1 MEMEIVNCGCIL
13 FPTLSK
19 KYSYFAWFLVGS
31 FLRIAV
37 PYFLG
42 LNSNEDINN
51 NNDNNNDINQDNFEY
66 LKILLTKMYLEM
78 IRNVSSDL
86 LIGIFHCFYLITNR
100 EKNKNKNPPKQV
112 RGSRQISFIYNDE
125 TNKKSKMIKI
135 IFLISFIDI
144 VCQILLPI
152 TYIIESLRND
162 QFLTISADH
171 LNSFLFLDILS
182 RYFFSL
188 CILNTYFYAHHYF
201 AFLLNFISLSILV
214 VIDYKFK
221 FNKYDVLYITIIGI
235 KTILYSLEDIIN
247 KVAFRSLYIWPITL
261 IFYKGLFQLVIYLPI
276 ITTLFFVLQLNN
288 FEDINIKNE
297 VKLFISF
304 IPFNIIR
311 TINLVAVIDRFT
323 AQHMSFLKVSE
334 ALNLFLFYL
343 VIGEEKKFE
352 LTTLAYIGQI
362 FAFIILLISTLIH
375 NEIIIVNVKILK
387 EKTEFYLGKDAG
399 REQNSSNFS
408 ESLFSNSGYSINE
421 SSSISNSEQS
431 KSDA

>member
-1 MEMEIVNCGCIL
+1 
-13 FPTLSK
+13 
-19 KYSYFAWFLVGS
+19 
-31 FLRIAV
+31 
-37 PYFLG
+37 
-42 LNSNEDINN
+42 
-51 NNDNNNDINQDNFEY
+51 
-66 LKILLTKMYLEM
+66 M

-86 LIGIFHCFYLITNR
+86 LIGFFHCFYLITNR
-100 EKNKNKNPPKQV
+100 EKNNNKNQPKQG

-201 AFLLNFISLSILV
+201 AFLLNFISLSILI

-288 FEDINIKNE
+288 FEGINIKNE
-297 VKLFISF
+297 VKLFLSF

-399 REQNSSNFS
+399 KEQNSSNFS

-421 SSSISNSEQS
+421 SSSVSNSEQS